1 MLMSCK
7 ITAGQ
12 FHDISIQI
20 GGMADSTQRIPSTIF
35 LRIKARLRIVSRAP
49 YRVLQAS
56 RHVQQLPDEKTASVM
71 SCWQL
76 HRLHSLHPAWQR
88 AMDERGRYE
97 QPVKGENACAPCG
110 GDPPSPPAS
119 AARKLLAQ
127 LLCGPPSQ
135 PGVVIEALGGR
146 LLKCHL
152 LIVVPPPCGLLSSGP
167 HLDAGGFQLPLLLQR
182 CQPASLFQLLF
193 PGLSLLPSYPCS
205 RTRMSWS

>member
-1 MLMSCK
+1 MQSSWKQPNVDVMQ

-20 GGMADSTQRIPSTIF
+20 GVWLIYSTNPITIF

-49 YRVLQAS
+49 YKVLQAS

-119 AARKLLAQ
+119 AA
-127 LLCGPPSQ
+127 
-135 PGVVIEALGGR
+135 ET
-146 LLKCHL
+146 
-152 LIVVPPPCGLLSSGP
+152 PCP
-167 HLDAGGFQLPLLLQR
+167 APL
-182 CQPASLFQLLF
+182 
-193 PGLSLLPSYPCS
+193 
-205 RTRMSWS
+205 